1 MLYYACLVLILVK
14 NGCHSYHASG
24 HTISSVTSIKNGVK
38 STIVLQPADSNTNLQ
53 SIKRS
58 RISPKPWNHSI
69 ISYVKATFLPSG
81 FPDRTPP
88 RYLSYATYSW
98 LQDLSTQL
106 RGVLAAQRLLE
117 GVGVGREG
125 ATALSALLAYLVR
138 DGFGMLATLLFT
150 SISSTKSPFRY
161 DIKRWRLFADLIN
174 GMGQRSFECIHS
186 FFTSFFLIIHS
197 FAIYRY
203 WYYS

>member
-1 MLYYACLVLILVK
+1 
-14 NGCHSYHASG
+14 
-24 HTISSVTSIKNGVK
+24 
-38 STIVLQPADSNTNLQ
+38 
-53 SIKRS
+53 
-58 RISPKPWNHSI
+58 
-69 ISYVKATFLPSG
+69 
-81 FPDRTPP
+81 
-88 RYLSYATYSW
+88 
-98 LQDLSTQL
+98 LSTQL
-106 RGVLAAQRLLE
+106 RGVLAAHRLLE

-186 FFTSFFLIIHS
+186 FFASFFCLFSYFFSFVYVLFVFINLPFCLLFLFIFPIIS
-197 FAIYRY
+197 F
-203 WYYS
+203 